1 MNLGPIC
8 GDGLLPFDTPLV
20 DGPTVVVGVEA
31 VGFRRLSHDAFV
43 IS

>member
-1 MNLGPIC
+1 M
-8 GDGLLPFDTPLV
+8 PFDTPLV
-20 DGPTVVVGVEA
+20 DGPTVLAVGVEA